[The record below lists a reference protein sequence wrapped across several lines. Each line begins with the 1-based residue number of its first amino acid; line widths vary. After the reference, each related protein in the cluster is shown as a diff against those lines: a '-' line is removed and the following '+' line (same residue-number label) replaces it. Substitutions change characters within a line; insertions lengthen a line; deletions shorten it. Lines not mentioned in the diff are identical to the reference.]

1 MCPEF
6 LEKLSPF
13 QSPSSY
19 WISEGSFHSILN
31 PLIQHSENPRLSL
44 MLERYHSQRSVL
56 EPDLILS
63 QPESTK
69 KIDILQY
76 IFSCK

>member
-1 MCPEF
+1 
-6 LEKLSPF
+6 
-13 QSPSSY
+13 
-19 WISEGSFHSILN
+19 
-31 PLIQHSENPRLSL
+31 

-76 IFSCK
+76 CLDLVKIEQQIVPFRSARLTIHSYI